1 MNDNSESGPLPDPAV
16 TDHRTADEPDAVPPT
31 AAPVEP
37 LLPGTPSLGAVPGLL
52 ARTAPWAHLLA
63 VVGFVS
69 VGLMILLGVG
79 AGALGLAT
87 GRAETTVL
95 MVIYPLSALVYFFPS
110 LYMLQYAKRSRR
122 FAQGGQSLAEL
133 EAALDAQRRF
143 FKFAAIATVVGV
155 VLGGLVF
162 VGVVLFSML
171 ARAVDV

>member
-1 MNDNSESGPLPDPAV
+1 MNDNSESGPLPDPAAD
-16 TDHRTADEPDAVPPT
+16 DHSTADEPYAVPAT

-63 VVGFVS
+63 IVGFVS
-69 VGLMILLGVG
+69 VGLMILVGVG
-79 AGALGLAT
+79 AGAVGLAT
-87 GRAETTVL
+87 GRAETAVL

-155 VLGGLVF
+155 ALGVLVF
-162 VGVVLFSML
+162 VGVVLFSIL